1 MDIAGMNSYDA
12 GMRKA
17 AILVACLDQPTA
29 DLLLDQL
36 SAEQAD
42 LVRQAA
48 GELEEIDSQDRQ
60 RVIDEFR
67 RIGPMVP
74 RACPAGIELTQ
85 LSAFPVDPTVA
96 GTGHHACMVGVPS
109 ASDDTQNETGTSY
122 GTRSMPTTADDLPP
136 FDFLR
141 DAEDDK
147 LAALLAGERP
157 PTVALVLSYLPSEQ
171 AGDVLAHL
179 APALQVEVV
188 RRMVDPQNTD
198 PETLREVEQA
208 LETRLSRQL
217 VGEHHGAT
225 GPQAIG
231 KILAACDGPM
241 RGRILG
247 NLATHDQELAE
258 QLGHRSMG
266 FDELLHLNDAAL
278 AVVAQAAEP
287 ETLQAAL
294 LGADPEL
301 VERLL
306 RCLPAPIA
314 RGLRRKLAHP
324 DPIRLSDMEDARQ
337 RIAALAQQMQIK
349 DAA

>member
-1 MDIAGMNSYDA
+1 MGIAGMNSYDA
-12 GMRKA
+12 GVRKA
-17 AILVACLDQPTA
+17 AILAACLDQPTA

-36 SAEQAD
+36 NTEQAD
-42 LVRQAA
+42 LVRKAVA
-48 GELEEIDSQDRQ
+48 ELEEIDSQERQ

-74 RACPAGIELTQ
+74 HAFPAGIELSQ
-85 LSAFPVDPTVA
+85 LSAYPVAPSNVA
-96 GTGHHACMVGVPS
+96 GTMA
-109 ASDDTQNETGTSY
+109 GTAASY
-122 GTRSMPTTADDLPP
+122 GTRSAPATANDLPP

-141 DAEDDK
+141 DAEDER
-147 LAALLAGERP
+147 LAALLSGERP
-157 PTVALVLSYLPSEQ
+157 PTVALVLSYLPSER

-188 RRMVDPQNTD
+188 RRMVDLQITD

-217 VGEHHGAT
+217 VGEHHGST

-266 FDELLHLNDAAL
+266 FNDILHLNDAAL
-278 AVVAQAAEP
+278 TAVAQAAEP

-337 RIAALAQQMQIK
+337 RIAALAQQLQIK